1 MLSDVLF
8 KGSGSFQGRVEP
20 TTRREAGGWG
30 WIRAKNH
37 CDGSQASPFLA
48 KARTKSAR
56 WLALVIRV
64 SCGHSFGLI
73 VSVVVPTEAGLYQ
86 GSRES
91 VKGELLLNQLSNYQ
105 AVPKGISQ
113 KNMTELFSTRVS
125 MAWDISQP
133 SPSLPFGQATQPL
146 ECFGVVQRCPKYLFE
161 KAKQLLYAKFWKQQV
176 STQLSMM
183 PSL

>member
-64 SCGHSFGLI
+64 SCGHSFALI
-73 VSVVVPTEAGLYQ
+73 VSVVVLTEAGLYIKADVNRSKE
-86 GSRES
+86 SRCSISSPTIKLRRKES
-91 VKGELLLNQLSNYQ
+91 AKGPLYPRRIHGVGHIKHTLNLKRPRHSWEHVMAGTSKLL
-105 AVPKGISQ
+105 I
-113 KNMTELFSTRVS
+113 
-125 MAWDISQP
+125 
-133 SPSLPFGQATQPL
+133 
-146 ECFGVVQRCPKYLFE
+146 
-161 KAKQLLYAKFWKQQV
+161 
-176 STQLSMM
+176 
-183 PSL
+183 